1 MLNNEQRIIKN
12 NNRCIELDYLR
23 VFATFAVMIL
33 HIAGSNWYTTDVNG
47 IEWQTFNFY
56 DSIVRWSVPVF
67 VMISGVL
74 FLNREINIRVLYSK
88 YIFRMITAFIAWSF
102 FYAIKIYLGGNGI
115 ASAIVSFVEGHYHMW
130 FVFMIIGIYVCV
142 PFVKEIVKS
151 ERLVKYY
158 LILSFSF
165 AFLIPQIMMLISDFT
180 PEFVIKVAGVVNSD
194 VSNMNMSFVMG
205 YIFYFIL
212 GYYIY
217 SIDLNKKHRM
227 YIYFIGML
235 GFSMT
240 VLLDLIVALKT
251 QKYCSNYYGNF
262 TINVLFESLAVFV
275 FFKYHVFKNERIN
288 GFVIKLS
295 KYSFGA
301 YLVHACIIEM
311 LPKFGI
317 NSLMCNPIIAVP
329 VMGLIVFIIS
339 FSISYIIHKIPI
351 LNKYIV

>member
-180 PEFVIKVAGVVNSD
+180 PEFVIKVAGVVN
-194 VSNMNMSFVMG
+194 
-205 YIFYFIL
+205 
-212 GYYIY
+212 
-217 SIDLNKKHRM
+217 
-227 YIYFIGML
+227 
-235 GFSMT
+235 
-240 VLLDLIVALKT
+240 
-251 QKYCSNYYGNF
+251 
-262 TINVLFESLAVFV
+262 E
-275 FFKYHVFKNERIN
+275 
-288 GFVIKLS
+288 
-295 KYSFGA
+295 
-301 YLVHACIIEM
+301 
-311 LPKFGI
+311 
-317 NSLMCNPIIAVP
+317 
-329 VMGLIVFIIS
+329 
-339 FSISYIIHKIPI
+339 
-351 LNKYIV
+351 